1 MNTSAAAEEK
11 GSLPATAQSQSEKP
25 PAKSQVAARKHKV
38 PGKTSSK
45 PVALDRKSPGKARNG
60 AASARRG
67 SKTSKVL
74 NLLRRPKGATLRE
87 LMKATGWQAHS
98 VRGLLSGTLRKRMG
112 LNVAST
118 KGGDNE
124 RQYSLSR

>member
-1 MNTSAAAEEK
+1 MNASVAEEK
-11 GSLPATAQSQSEKP
+11 SSTPAVPQPLIEKP
-25 PAKSQVAARKHKV
+25 TTKSLVAARKRKV
-38 PGKTSSK
+38 AVGKSSSTSGA
-45 PVALDRKSPGKARNG
+45 VRRKSPGKVRDD

-74 NLLRRPKGATLRE
+74 TLLRRPKGATLHE

-98 VRGLLSGTLRKRMG
+98 VRGFLSGTLRKRMG
-112 LNVAST
+112 LQVASA